1 MLRASQRPKRID
13 DGQLVQRPRNQ
24 ELARPAPCFTC
35 STRSALARRSILRR
49 DSIVVRSD
57 PPSRIR
63 AIPRNNK
70 YLVFAPVKGR
80 VGVAATVGV
89 VLELLTSEAAVK
101 GSAEVDVSV
110 TAVDE
115 LATWGG
121 RVVVVVV
128 VRSGWVVVVVVDVVV
143 GGSQL

>member
-1 MLRASQRPKRID
+1 M
-13 DGQLVQRPRNQ
+13 
-24 ELARPAPCFTC
+24 
-35 STRSALARRSILRR
+35 
-49 DSIVVRSD
+49 
-57 PPSRIR
+57 
-63 AIPRNNK
+63 
-70 YLVFAPVKGR
+70 FAPVKGR
-80 VGVAATVGV
+80 VCVAATVGV

-143 GGSQL
+143 GGGSQL